1 MTDNLSR
8 ADGARVL
15 ADLHALRAIGT
26 YKTGVHKPTF
36 SEPHLRSLAWLVQRL
51 PEAGLTGEIDGIGN
65 ILGTSTKAGPKL
77 LAGSHLESQNHAG
90 WLDGPLGVVYALE
103 AARVINRDPNINGA
117 VEVASWC
124 DEEGHFGHFLGSR
137 SYVGGVTEADIDA
150 ARDRNSGKSMRDALR
165 DAGLAGRARARCER
179 GRHIGYLEA
188 HIEQGETLESSG
200 LKIGVVT
207 SIVGIWQYR
216 ITFTGEQNHAG
227 TTRMAIRRDAG
238 LALARFCV
246 AIDERFPAACGPR
259 TVWTTGRITLDPGA
273 PSIIPG
279 AAEMLFQIRDDD
291 PAVIARLEDL
301 LRSMA
306 AEVDKQGR
314 CSVAVERIRTG
325 TPALM
330 DASFQQA
337 IEQAGAAC
345 AGGRSLR
352 MPSGAGHDAQVL
364 ATVMPA
370 GMLFVPSI
378 GGISHHWTE
387 NTADADIVTGAE
399 VFVDACRKLL
409 RDNENRR
416 PHCGRRSC
424 LSRFRTS
431 RLLSCLPSIADAPGA
446 AIGLRPVAELAVEF
460 HQERNAIGQPPLG
473 ARRGQREITRGP
485 RAEHRKR
492 RRATNS
498 ADCGERDIRL
508 RIADLIMGIGE
519 FAEQVQLTAIVHGE
533 DLVRPQEM
541 TQPSR
546 LKIKQLEQKLL

>member
-1 MTDNLSR
+1 MTDNFSR
-8 ADGARVL
+8 VDVARVL
-15 ADLHALRAIGT
+15 ADLRALRAIGA

-36 SEPHLRSLAWLVQRL
+36 SEPHLASLAWLVQHL
-51 PEAGLTGEIDGIGN
+51 PEAGLAGEIDGIGN
-65 ILGTSTKAGPKL
+65 VLGISTKPGPKL

-124 DEEGHFGHFLGSR
+124 DEEAHFGHFLGSR

-150 ARDRNSGKSMRDALR
+150 ARDRNSGKTMRDALR

-200 LKIGVVT
+200 LGIGIVT

-216 ITFTGEQNHAG
+216 IAFTGEQNHAG

-246 AIDERFPAACGPR
+246 DIDDRFPAACGPR

-291 PAVIARLEDL
+291 PTVIARLEDL

-314 CSVAVERIRTG
+314 CSVTVERIRTG
-325 TPALM
+325 APALM

-337 IEQAGAAC
+337 IEQASAAF

-352 MPSGAGHDAQVL
+352 MPSGAGHDAQTL

-399 VFVDACRKLL
+399 VFVEACR
-409 RDNENRR
+409 
-416 PHCGRRSC
+416 
-424 LSRFRTS
+424 
-431 RLLSCLPSIADAPGA
+431 RLL
-446 AIGLRPVAELAVEF
+446 
-460 HQERNAIGQPPLG
+460 
-473 ARRGQREITRGP
+473 AR
-485 RAEHRKR
+485 
-492 RRATNS
+492 
-498 ADCGERDIRL
+498 
-508 RIADLIMGIGE
+508 
-519 FAEQVQLTAIVHGE
+519 
-533 DLVRPQEM
+533 
-541 TQPSR
+541 
-546 LKIKQLEQKLL
+546 

>member
-1 MTDNLSR
+1 MTDKPSCAN
-8 ADGARVL
+8 GARVL
-15 ADLHALRAIGT
+15 ADLNALRAIGA

-36 SEPHLRSLAWLVQRL
+36 SDPHLQSLQWLVQQL
-51 PEAGLTGEIDGIGN
+51 PEAGLAGDIDGIGN
-65 ILGTSTKAGPKL
+65 ILGSSAKPGPKL

-103 AARVINRDPNINGA
+103 AARVINLDPAIKGA

-150 ARDRNSGKSMRDALR
+150 ARDRNGDRSLREALR
-165 DAGLAGRARARCER
+165 DAGLAGRARAHCER

-200 LKIGVVT
+200 LKIGIVT

-227 TTRMAIRRDAG
+227 TTRMAIRKDAG

-279 AAEMLFQIRDDD
+279 GAEMLFQIRDDD
-291 PAVIARLEDL
+291 PAVIARLENL
-301 LRSMA
+301 LHAMA
-306 AEVDKQGR
+306 TEVDRQGR
-314 CSVAVERIRTG
+314 CSVAVERLRTG
-325 TPALM
+325 APALM

-337 IEQAGAAC
+337 IEQASTAL
-345 AGGRSLR
+345 AGGKSLR

-364 ATVMPA
+364 ATVMPS

-387 NTADADIVTGAE
+387 NTSDADIVTGAE
-399 VFVDACRKLL
+399 VFVETCR
-409 RDNENRR
+409 
-416 PHCGRRSC
+416 
-424 LSRFRTS
+424 
-431 RLLSCLPSIADAPGA
+431 RLLM
-446 AIGLRPVAELAVEF
+446 
-460 HQERNAIGQPPLG
+460 Q
-473 ARRGQREITRGP
+473 
-485 RAEHRKR
+485 
-492 RRATNS
+492 
-498 ADCGERDIRL
+498 
-508 RIADLIMGIGE
+508 
-519 FAEQVQLTAIVHGE
+519 
-533 DLVRPQEM
+533 
-541 TQPSR
+541 
-546 LKIKQLEQKLL
+546 